1 MNSTSTEYWIDKNW
15 MVPCL
20 SFLLIMGTIGNSFG
34 LIVFLNSSM
43 RKYSCCLYFLLMV
56 IFDELTL
63 VFWIINRLSG
73 EITDTQ
79 IRNRST
85 ILCKL
90 FVVVYYSSAQSS
102 IGMLILATFDRLYT
116 TFKIA
121 HGYFDVRLLA
131 HRRRFQHTCLCIFF
145 LIMLG
150 FNALLFG
157 SQLVQQPGSNEKFC
171 LIIDLNINR
180 IYSIIDLF
188 VYAIIP
194 CISMLIGDILILYY
208 IRKTRSR
215 VISIS
220 DINKRRE
227 RQLSIM
233 LVITSII
240 TLLIVSPYSFLK
252 ILLNFSN
259 ILGDDY
265 RTLKT
270 LDDVFGL
277 LSTFIHATHFYLF
290 LIISSTIRQHSK
302 ILLSSIF
309 GTCLKRKNVIQTA
322 VIATIKTTK
331 SPLQTGNKIQH
342 TPYLQTN
349 K

>member
-1 MNSTSTEYWIDKNW
+1 
-15 MVPCL
+15 
-20 SFLLIMGTIGNSFG
+20 MGTFGNTFG
-34 LIVFLNSSM
+34 LFVFLNSSM
-43 RKYSCCLYFLLMV
+43 SKYSCSLYFSLMA

-63 VFWIINRLSG
+63 VFWVVNRLSG
-73 EITDTQ
+73 ELGHIYF
-79 IRNRST
+79 RNRST

-102 IGMLILATFDRLYT
+102 IGMLVLATFDRLYT

-121 HGYFDVRLLA
+121 HGHFDVRLLT
-131 HRRRFQHTCLCIFF
+131 RRRHFQHTCLCIFF
-145 LIMLG
+145 LIMIG
-150 FNALLFG
+150 FNAILFG
-157 SQLVQQPGSNEKFC
+157 SQLVQPPESDEKYC
-171 LIIDLNINR
+171 LIIDRNINR
-180 IYSIIDLF
+180 IYSIIDLC

-194 CISMLIGDILILYY
+194 CICMLVGDILILYY

-240 TLLIVSPYSFLK
+240 SLLIVSPYSFLS
-252 ILLNFSN
+252 ILINFSN
-259 ILGDDY
+259 ILHDDY
-265 RTLKT
+265 RTLRT
-270 LDDVFGL
+270 LYDVFGL
-277 LSTFIHATHFYLF
+277 LSTFIHAMHFYLF

-302 ILLSSIF
+302 ILLNSIF
-309 GTCLKRKNVIQTA
+309 ATCLKRKNVIRPA
-322 VIATIKTTK
+322 VITTIKTTK

-342 TPYLQTN
+342 TPCLQTH